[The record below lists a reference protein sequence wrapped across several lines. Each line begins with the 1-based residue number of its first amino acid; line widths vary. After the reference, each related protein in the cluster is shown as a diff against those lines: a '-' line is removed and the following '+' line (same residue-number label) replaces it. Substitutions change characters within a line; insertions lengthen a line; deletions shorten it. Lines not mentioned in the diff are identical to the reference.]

1 MKTKIFIIC
10 LTILILQDS
19 KAQLCSPLTVTTDW
33 RLANSSNNWNWT
45 TQSFNDIY
53 LKNSTS
59 NPQTIL
65 SPFYP
70 NITGQ
75 NINLSHFYD
84 NFTLGGIIGQDFHP
98 EDGWEL
104 LIKDF
109 GLPNGQEITNPFFCL
124 YNKYRSTIRVFYYK
138 TETPSNIAPYGATIE
153 LNIIR
158 SQGDNLSNALLSQSK
173 PLANTLTTYEQER
186 IMNAPNNYQNEDGF
200 WLYADFNVAYDPCAC
215 LYNTKLQFKIRLLEQ
230 NEVTLNLDFTG
241 TLYNIVNGATANNVN
256 TDDGFQQLV
265 SDVNAAFSVGN
276 KSFKYW
282 ESLTKDVDKT
292 TKAIDDGIANAGFI
306 SNLSILKD
314 LAAPIPYVGAAVSA
328 LDFLIS
334 GGNDNLSKPARA
346 PIAFVPHQKLDL
358 TGNAS
363 GKIELSAPFGSREFW
378 TPGIPNTNGT
388 KAVYNNLL
396 GVVNLFN
403 NPKVK
408 YADYRIEDLNVTT
421 PDGETIFLN
430 NLPNIREYKLKEDI
444 KFAFN
449 PSSDLEVEGV
459 DAAYLLKYT
468 FGSNVDLQSFTNRS
482 INGIN
487 RPVEFGRPPIIA
499 PTMEERYANIG
510 MEIEEWPND
519 FQNTNKAYIT
529 LRTKYLPLQ
538 CFKDQSFKLYLSG
551 GSPQIYV
558 KLVFKLRRKDHQGQ
572 RVLYVLTYPI
582 DLIWSEIDNNIYKV
596 GVEFSPIGDNLP
608 PDLLVYPKSLQA
620 SNNPIGGSAFMEF
633 NMSNSPKDIALSNSV
648 ITNDLYA
655 TNSITIGDNVLI
667 SNPNVNITAGKE
679 INILTENNISPE
691 ANFSVGLPAS
701 CNKNINDFIYVG
713 DEISTFCARR
723 GPYFNYSKLGKMNTD
738 EKDDVII
745 IEKPTIQF
753 KIYPNPANDIA
764 TVLFQLNGAI
774 GENINIYNLAGTLV
788 KSVNITGNNQ
798 ETINTQD
805 LAAGVYLVTL
815 NASNG
820 YSETKKLIIAK

>member
-1 MKTKIFIIC
+1 
-10 LTILILQDS
+10 
-19 KAQLCSPLTVTTDW
+19 
-33 RLANSSNNWNWT
+33 
-45 TQSFNDIY
+45 
-53 LKNSTS
+53 
-59 NPQTIL
+59 
-65 SPFYP
+65 
-70 NITGQ
+70 
-75 NINLSHFYD
+75 
-84 NFTLGGIIGQDFHP
+84 
-98 EDGWEL
+98 
-104 LIKDF
+104 
-109 GLPNGQEITNPFFCL
+109 L

-138 TETPSNIAPYGATIE
+138 TETPSNIARYGATIE
-153 LNIIR
+153 LNVLR

-173 PLANTLTTYEQER
+173 PLANTLTTYEQKR

-215 LYNTKLQFKIRLLEQ
+215 LYNTKLRFEIKLLEQ
-230 NEVTLNLDFTG
+230 NNVRLKLDFTG

-256 TDDGFQQLV
+256 TSDGFQQLV
-265 SDVNAAFSVGN
+265 SDVNEAFSVGN

-292 TKAIDDGIANAGFI
+292 TKAIGDGIANAGYLN
-306 SNLSILKD
+306 NLSILKD
-314 LAAPIPYVGAAVSA
+314 LVAPIPYVGAAVSA

-334 GGNDNLSKPARA
+334 GGNDDLSKPARA

-358 TGNAS
+358 SGNAS
-363 GKIELSAPFGSREFW
+363 GKIELSAGFGTREFW
-378 TPGIPNTNGT
+378 TPGIPNTSGT

-396 GVVNLFN
+396 GVVNLFS

-421 PDGETIFLN
+421 PDGETILLN
-430 NLPNIREYKLKEDI
+430 NLSNIREYKLKEDI
-444 KFAFN
+444 KFALN
-449 PSSDLEVEGV
+449 PASDLEVEGV

-468 FGSNVDLQSFTNRS
+468 FGSNVELQSFTNRS

-487 RPVEFGRPPIIA
+487 RPVEFGRPSIIA
-499 PTMEERYANIG
+499 PTMEERYASIG

-538 CFKDQSFKLYLSG
+538 CFKDQSFKLYMSG
-551 GSPQIYV
+551 GSPQIHV

-596 GVEFSPIGDNLP
+596 GVEFNPIGDNLP
-608 PDLLVYPKSLQA
+608 TDLLVYPKSLQA
-620 SNNPIGGSAFMEF
+620 SNNAIGGSAFMEF

-655 TNSITIGDNVLI
+655 TNSITLGDNVLI
-667 SNPNVNITAGKE
+667 SNPNINITAGKE
-679 INILTENNISPE
+679 ISILTENTISPE
-691 ANFSVGLPAS
+691 ANFSIGLPVS
-701 CNKNINDFIYVG
+701 CNKNINDFIYST
-713 DEISTFCARR
+713 DEISTFCSRR

-745 IEKPTIQF
+745 INKPTIQF
-753 KIYPNPANDIA
+753 NIYPNPANDFTII
-764 TVLFQLNGAI
+764 LYQLNGDLAKSI
-774 GENINIYNLAGTLV
+774 SIYNLAGVLV
-788 KSVNITGNNQ
+788 KTVSITGNNE
-798 ETINTQD
+798 ETIKTQD
-805 LAAGVYLVTL
+805 LVAGVYFVTL
-815 NASNG
+815 NTNNG
-820 YSETKKLIIAK
+820 ETKTQKLIITK